1 MNTFQDDI
9 KELEDEIEQLKIKL
23 TRAHFVRSNEQDYD
37 IKSKIIEKQNKLI
50 EILIKE
56 NENFLNLR
64 RHN

>member
-50 EILIKE
+50 KILIKE